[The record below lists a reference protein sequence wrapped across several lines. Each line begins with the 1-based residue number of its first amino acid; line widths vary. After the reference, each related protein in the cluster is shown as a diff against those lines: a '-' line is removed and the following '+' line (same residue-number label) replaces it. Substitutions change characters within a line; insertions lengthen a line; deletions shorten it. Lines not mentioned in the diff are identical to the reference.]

1 MADKIIN
8 CLKNICLVQFT
19 ALFYAIGC
27 GILNGA
33 QVEKTLIIDKLCRFE
48 FNFTEGICNNLTFH
62 ERENKEVQKRWCY
75 GTV

>member
-1 MADKIIN
+1 MGNKIII

-19 ALFYAIGC
+19 AFFYAIGC

-48 FNFTEGICNNLTFH
+48 FNFTEDTCSNLTFY
-62 ERENKEVQKRWCY
+62 EKENKDVQKRCY